1 MLLERI
7 TSPADVQ
14 ALSAQDLPELC
25 AEIRRAILTSSAAV
39 GGHIGSNLGAVE
51 LIVAMHRVFTSP
63 VDKFIFDVSHQTY
76 THKMLTGRAP
86 YYLDPAL
93 FGTLSGF
100 SNPAESE
107 HDLFSMG
114 HTSTSISL
122 ACGMA
127 KARDA
132 AGEHH
137 DVVAVIGD
145 GSLSGG
151 LAFEGLDALAELNT
165 GVIVVV
171 NDNDWS
177 IAENHGGVYRSL
189 AQLRATNGQAPHNIF
204 RALGLDY
211 RFVREGN
218 DVALLERELAALV
231 GTDHPVVL
239 HICTTKGAG
248 YDPALR
254 EPEGWHHVGPFDMQT
269 GELRPRHGSA
279 QVKSPVQGSAT
290 TGGTSAAT
298 PLSTAVASTAA
309 APKACAAAPSATA
322 VASTG
327 SVDAC
332 ASTQVAAPSSAQIS
346 APSAPSAPDTPAAP
360 DADAPTYAD
369 LTGTYLL
376 ERMAHDPSVIA
387 ISAATPYI
395 MGFTPER
402 RRQAGAQFVDVGIAE
417 EHAVTFATGLARGG
431 AKPVLGLYG
440 VFMQRAYD
448 ELWHDL
454 CLNAAPAT
462 ILDFG
467 ASVFG
472 NTDATHL
479 SYFDL
484 AMLGSL
490 PHLTCLAPVCREE
503 YLAMLDWALSQRE
516 RPVVIRVPG
525 TRATSRPALA
535 PAPGAAFCTPT
546 WHTVRHGADIAVLA
560 LGSFF
565 TLGEQVAGA
574 LSAHGINATLIDPR
588 FATDLDEGTLAEV
601 ATHHAVVL
609 TLEDGVLEGGWGEQV
624 ARRLGPAPVRVRCY
638 GIPKGFP
645 DRVDPAE
652 LLRRCGITVEA
663 IVDDAL
669 AMLADVRR
677 G

>member
-14 ALSAQDLPELC
+14 ALAPHDLPKLC

-39 GGHIGSNLGAVE
+39 GGHIGSNLGSVE

-76 THKMLTGRAP
+76 AHKMLTGRAP

-137 DVVAVIGD
+137 EVIAVIGD

-151 LAFEGLDALAELNT
+151 LAFEGLDALAELGS

-177 IAENHGGVYRSL
+177 IAENHGGMYRSL
-189 AQLRATNGQAPHNIF
+189 ARLRATNGQAPHNIF
-204 RALGLDY
+204 RALDLDY
-211 RFVREGN
+211 RFIREGN
-218 DVALLERELAALV
+218 NVTVLEQALRELA
-231 GTDHPVVL
+231 GTDRPVVL

-269 GELRPRHGSA
+269 GELRSRRGSTQA
-279 QVKSPVQGSAT
+279 EAGAPGI
-290 TGGTSAAT
+290 
-298 PLSTAVASTAA
+298 TAA
-309 APKACAAAPSATA
+309 AIDAADPAPSGAAASAGTAPKAGAPASPAAAT
-322 VASTG
+322 
-327 SVDAC
+327 DA
-332 ASTQVAAPSSAQIS
+332 S
-346 APSAPSAPDTPAAP
+346 APAQVPGTPTAP
-360 DADAPTYAD
+360 DAAVPTYAE
-369 LTGTYLL
+369 LTGSYLL
-376 ERMAHDPSVIA
+376 KRMAQDPSVIA

-484 AMLGSL
+484 AMLEPL
-490 PHLTCLAPVCREE
+490 PQLTCLAPACREE
-503 YLAMLDWALSQRE
+503 YLAMLDWALDQRE

-525 TRATSRPALA
+525 TCATCNPALA
-535 PAPGAAFCTPT
+535 PARGASFSAPR
-546 WHTVRHGADIAVLA
+546 WHIVRHGADVAVLA

-565 TLGEQVAGA
+565 TRGEQVADA
-574 LSAHGINATLIDPR
+574 LAARGINATLIDPR
-588 FATDLDEGTLAEV
+588 FATELDEGALADLIAHHSV
-601 ATHHAVVL
+601 AV

-624 ARRLGPAPVRVRCY
+624 ARRLGPTATRVRCY

-652 LLRRCGITVEA
+652 LLHRCGISVEG
-663 IVDDAL
+663 IVDDIL
-669 AMLADVRR
+669 AMLADCRR
-677 G
+677 S

>member
-218 DVALLERELAALV
+218 DVALLERELAALA

-279 QVKSPVQGSAT
+279 QVKSPVQGSAKAN
-290 TGGTSAAT
+290 GTSAAT
-298 PLSTAVASTAA
+298 PPSTEAA
-309 APKACAAAPSATA
+309 AS
-322 VASTG
+322 
-327 SVDAC
+327 
-332 ASTQVAAPSSAQIS
+332 
-346 APSAPSAPDTPAAP
+346 
-360 DADAPTYAD
+360 ADAPTYAD

-503 YLAMLDWALSQRE
+503 YLAMLGWALSQRE

-535 PAPGAAFCTPT
+535 PAPGTAFCTPA

-565 TLGEQVAGA
+565 TLGEQVTGA

-588 FATDLDEGTLAEV
+588 FATELDEGTLADV
-601 ATHHAVVL
+601 AVRHAVVL

-663 IVDDAL
+663 IVDEAL

>member
-218 DVALLERELAALV
+218 DVALLERELAALA

-279 QVKSPVQGSAT
+279 QVKSPVQGSAKAN
-290 TGGTSAAT
+290 GTSAAT
-298 PLSTAVASTAA
+298 PPSTEAA
-309 APKACAAAPSATA
+309 ASAAAPSAT
-322 VASTG
+322 
-327 SVDAC
+327 VD
-332 ASTQVAAPSSAQIS
+332 ASTQVAAPSSAQAPAVS
-346 APSAPSAPDTPAAP
+346 APSAPGAPAAP
-360 DADAPTYAD
+360 GADAPTYAD

-503 YLAMLDWALSQRE
+503 YLAMLGWALSQRE

-535 PAPGAAFCTPT
+535 PAPGTAFCTPA

-565 TLGEQVAGA
+565 TLGEQVTGA
-574 LSAHGINATLIDPR
+574 LSAHGINTTLIDPR
-588 FATDLDEGTLAEV
+588 FATELDEGTLADV
-601 ATHHAVVL
+601 AVRHAVVL

-663 IVDDAL
+663 IVDEAL

>member
-218 DVALLERELAALV
+218 DVALLERELAALA

-279 QVKSPVQGSAT
+279 QVKSPVQGST
-290 TGGTSAAT
+290 TTGEAGTAGGTSAA
-298 PLSTAVASTAA
+298 
-309 APKACAAAPSATA
+309 
-322 VASTG
+322 
-327 SVDAC
+327 
-332 ASTQVAAPSSAQIS
+332 
-346 APSAPSAPDTPAAP
+346 TPAAP

-535 PAPGAAFCTPT
+535 PAPDTAFCTPV

-588 FATDLDEGTLAEV
+588 FATELDEGALAEIAARHTV
-601 ATHHAVVL
+601 AL

-645 DRVDPAE
+645 DRIDPTE

>member
-7 TSPADVQ
+7 TSPTDVQ

-51 LIVAMHRVFTSP
+51 LTVAMHRVFTSP
-63 VDKFIFDVSHQTY
+63 VDKLIFDVSHQTY

-189 AQLRATNGQAPHNIF
+189 AQLRTTNGQAPHNIF

-218 DVALLERELAALV
+218 DVALLERELAALA

-279 QVKSPVQGSAT
+279 QVKSPVQGLAT
-290 TGGTSAAT
+290 AGGASAA
-298 PLSTAVASTAA
+298 
-309 APKACAAAPSATA
+309 
-322 VASTG
+322 
-327 SVDAC
+327 
-332 ASTQVAAPSSAQIS
+332 
-346 APSAPSAPDTPAAP
+346 TPAAP
-360 DADAPTYAD
+360 DADASTYAD

-490 PHLTCLAPVCREE
+490 PQLTCLAPVCREE

-525 TRATSRPALA
+525 TRATSHPALA
-535 PAPGAAFCTPT
+535 PAPGTAFCTPT

-574 LSAHGINATLIDPR
+574 LSARGINATLIDPR
-588 FATDLDEGTLAEV
+588 FATELDEGTLAEV
-601 ATHHAVVL
+601 AARHAVVL

-669 AMLADVRR
+669 AMLADVHR

>member
-1 MLLERI
+1 
-7 TSPADVQ
+7 
-14 ALSAQDLPELC
+14 
-25 AEIRRAILTSSAAV
+25 
-39 GGHIGSNLGAVE
+39 
-51 LIVAMHRVFTSP
+51 
-63 VDKFIFDVSHQTY
+63 
-76 THKMLTGRAP
+76 
-86 YYLDPAL
+86 
-93 FGTLSGF
+93 
-100 SNPAESE
+100 
-107 HDLFSMG
+107 
-114 HTSTSISL
+114 
-122 ACGMA
+122 MA

-218 DVALLERELAALV
+218 DVALLERELAALA

-279 QVKSPVQGSAT
+279 QVKSPVQGSAKAN
-290 TGGTSAAT
+290 GTSAAT
-298 PLSTAVASTAA
+298 PPSTEAA
-309 APKACAAAPSATA
+309 ASAAAPSAT
-322 VASTG
+322 
-327 SVDAC
+327 VD
-332 ASTQVAAPSSAQIS
+332 ASTQVAAPSSAQAPAVS
-346 APSAPSAPDTPAAP
+346 APSAPGAPAAP
-360 DADAPTYAD
+360 GADAPTYAD

-503 YLAMLDWALSQRE
+503 YLAMLGWALSQRE

-535 PAPGAAFCTPT
+535 PAPGTAFCTPA

-565 TLGEQVAGA
+565 TLGEQVTGA

-588 FATDLDEGTLAEV
+588 FATELDEGTLADV
-601 ATHHAVVL
+601 AVRHAVVL

-663 IVDDAL
+663 IVDEAL

>member
-14 ALSAQDLPELC
+14 ALSVQDLPELC

-218 DVALLERELAALV
+218 DVALLERELAALA

-298 PLSTAVASTAA
+298 PLSTEAALTAA
-309 APKACAAAPSATA
+309 APKTCTAAPSATGAAGADASAQAAAPSATA
-322 VASTG
+322 DVP
-327 SVDAC
+327 
-332 ASTQVAAPSSAQIS
+332 TQVAAPSSAQAAA
-346 APSAPSAPDTPAAP
+346 APS
-360 DADAPTYAD
+360 ADAPTYAD

-376 ERMAHDPSVIA
+376 ERMAHDPSAIA

-535 PAPGAAFCTPT
+535 PAPGTAFCTPA

-565 TLGEQVAGA
+565 TLGEQVADA

-588 FATDLDEGTLAEV
+588 FATELDEGALADV
-601 ATHHAVVL
+601 AAHHAVVL

-652 LLRRCGITVEA
+652 LLRRCGITVET

-669 AMLADVRR
+669 AMLADVR
-677 G
+677 